1 MSNTLTPE
9 LYKCKMCGLE
19 SPLKEAFIH
28 QKRLLLGTRTFCF
41 ECGVKRQWHSLLRTI
56 ILTLAAAGLLYLIIP
71 GGFFG
76 RVLLQTL
83 AVTLLVLIPLIVAH
97 ELAHVVTG
105 WLVGQRVFN
114 VHIGAGKVLW
124 SRRFLNAR
132 WYLHLLP
139 VSGATVVTGP
149 DMPGFRWRQFLVL
162 LAGPALHAVL
172 MLFSW
177 LILLLLPYGWTGGP
191 LYMLVLLL
199 LWMNGLL
206 LVSNLI
212 PHKVAVSSGIA
223 GSDGASMLKLLFKP
237 DELLQKYHRAYYVN
251 EVVDAV
257 DRADLPA
264 ARRWS
269 EQGARVYPQDA
280 QVTNVVGYA
289 LIASGDYQP
298 ARDAFLR
305 VLQFEGLEEVVRAMG
320 LNNVAYANF
329 MLADPDLR
337 DQASDYSAEA
347 YSKIPW
353 EPAIM
358 GTRGAVLL
366 WLDRHDEGIELLKRA
381 MLKTPDRRNQA
392 ADACFIALGEHLR
405 GNPAESQKYLDLAKK
420 LDPNSQA
427 LPRILPELV

>member
-1 MSNTLTPE
+1 MSNTLPPE

-28 QKRLLLGTRTFCF
+28 QKRLFLGTRSFCF

-56 ILTLAAAGLLYLIIP
+56 ILTVAAAGLLYLILP

-76 RVLLQTL
+76 RMLLQTL
-83 AVTLLVLIPLIVAH
+83 ALTLLVLIPLIVAH

-105 WLVGQRVFN
+105 WLVGQSVFQ

-162 LAGPALHAVL
+162 LAGPALHALL
-172 MLFSW
+172 MLVSW
-177 LILLLLPYGWTGGP
+177 RILLVLPYEWTGGP
-191 LYMLVLLL
+191 LHTLVMLL

-206 LVSNLI
+206 LISNLI

-223 GSDGASMLKLLFKP
+223 GSDGESMLKIIFKP
-237 DELLQKYHRAYYVN
+237 DELLRKYHRAYYVN

-257 DRADLPA
+257 DRADLAA
-264 ARRWS
+264 ARGWS
-269 EQGARVYPQDA
+269 EQGAGVYPQDA
-280 QVTNVVGYA
+280 LMTNAIGYA
-289 LIASGDYQP
+289 RIAIGDYQA
-298 ARDAFLR
+298 ARDAFMR
-305 VLQFEGLEEVVRAMG
+305 VMQFEGLEEVMRAIGM
-320 LNNVAYANF
+320 NNVAYANF
-329 MLADPDLR
+329 MLADTGLR
-337 DQASDYSAEA
+337 DQADACSAEA

-353 EPAIM
+353 EPAVI

-366 WLDRHDEGIELLKRA
+366 WLDRYDEGIDLLKRA
-381 MLKTPDRRNQA
+381 MLKTPDRRSQA

-405 GNPAESQKYLDLAKK
+405 GNQAESQKYLDLAKK
-420 LDPNSQA
+420 LDPNSLA
-427 LPRILPELV
+427 LPRVLPIIR